1 MAAVA
6 SDPVSVK
13 VLMRRWKGARNEAA
27 RHRAVQDLLE
37 MVDALRQR
45 ADAVRLQGLLELP
58 EDESLA
64 PVVEASVVALAE
76 IGAPAVDELTQIVDD
91 GEEPASSRAAD
102 ALSRMGTDEWTA
114 GLIGV
119 LSGRSLNL
127 AKRHATRALVA
138 IGTPAVDGLMAAFA
152 DPVARLHAAVAL
164 KAIGE
169 TRGLALLEHAGKEW
183 LKEDLLRVA
192 VRGLVRSIIA
202 LMALA
207 LPLTLLLVYAW
218 EHPGRSLP
226 YGGKTIEVLLLVASG
241 FDILLLIDRAAT
253 TLSRKTR
260 ALEDFHV
267 PLLRNR
273 GRTPRFVAR
282 IRRSETAQGESTHT

>member
-1 MAAVA
+1 M
-6 SDPVSVK
+6 S
-13 VLMRRWKGARNEAA
+13 
-27 RHRAVQDLLE
+27 
-37 MVDALRQR
+37 
-45 ADAVRLQGLLELP
+45 
-58 EDESLA
+58 
-64 PVVEASVVALAE
+64 
-76 IGAPAVDELTQIVDD
+76 
-91 GEEPASSRAAD
+91 
-102 ALSRMGTDEWTA
+102 
-114 GLIGV
+114 
-119 LSGRSLNL
+119 
-127 AKRHATRALVA
+127 
-138 IGTPAVDGLMAAFA
+138 
-152 DPVARLHAAVAL
+152 
-164 KAIGE
+164 

>member
-1 MAAVA
+1 VAAVA
-6 SDPVSVK
+6 SDPVNVK

-45 ADAVRLQGLLELP
+45 ADAVRLQSLLELP

-164 KAIGE
+164 KAIGDA
-169 TRGLALLEHAGKEW
+169 RGLALLDQAGKEW

-218 EHPGRSLP
+218 EHPGMSLP
-226 YGGKTIEVLLLVASG
+226 YGSKTIEVLLLVASG

-282 IRRSETAQGESTHT
+282 IRRSETAQGESRHT